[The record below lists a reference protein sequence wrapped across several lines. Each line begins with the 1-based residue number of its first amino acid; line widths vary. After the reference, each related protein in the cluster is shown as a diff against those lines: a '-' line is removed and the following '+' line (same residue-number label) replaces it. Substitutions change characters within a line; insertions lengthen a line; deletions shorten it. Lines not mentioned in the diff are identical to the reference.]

1 MDLIP
6 APRQTERATG
16 FHELGDGFGIE
27 AGPGTEG
34 TARWLRATLGA
45 ATGFALPPKKGDE
58 HDVLH
63 LSVRPGLDAE
73 EYRLA
78 IAPTASTSRAARP
91 PVSSGVPRRCVSSS
105 APTPSG
111 ARPFPAVRGGCP

>member
-6 APRQTERATG
+6 APDRAERTEG
-16 FHELGDGFGIE
+16 FRELGDGFGIE
-27 AGPGTEG
+27 AGPGTED

-45 ATGFALPPKKGDE
+45 ATGLTLPPKKGDE

-63 LSVRPGLDAE
+63 LSVRPGLDDEA
-73 EYRLA
+73 YRLVV
-78 IAPTASTSRAARP
+78 APTASTSRAARP
-91 PVSSGVPRRCVSSS
+91 PVSSGARRRCASSS

-111 ARPFPAVRGGCP
+111 AHPFPAVPGGCP